1 MKPVRLLQLLMI
13 LLVAAGHCLV
23 SAALPPVST
32 YNAYSNNSY
41 NFQMK
46 YPAAWDV
53 EEGVMGTAVFFLSPL
68 SGPYDQ
74 FRENVNIIVE
84 DVSAHPGLTVDDYE
98 IVSIDELARTITD
111 FTIIERGRRIVSG
124 RPARTLEFTG
134 TQGIYQVRFLQVY
147 TIIAGRAFVI
157 TYTAEDS
164 QYQIYLPAVTR
175 MIDTLSLQGVGS
187 RV

>member
-1 MKPVRLLQLLMI
+1 MKPVRLLQLLII

-32 YNAYSNNSY
+32 YNAYSNKSY

-46 YPAAWDV
+46 YPTAWDV

-68 SGPYDQ
+68 SGPGDE
-74 FRENVNIIVE
+74 FRENVNIIIE
-84 DVSAHPGLTVDDYE
+84 DVSAHPGLTADDYE
-98 IVSIDELARTITD
+98 AVSIDELARTITD
-111 FTIIERGRRIVSG
+111 FTVIERGRRIVSG

-134 TQGIYQVRFLQVY
+134 TQGMYQIRFLQVY
-147 TIIAGRAFVI
+147 AVSAGRAFVI
-157 TYTAEDS
+157 TYTAEDN
-164 QYQIYLPAVTR
+164 QYQRYLPAITR